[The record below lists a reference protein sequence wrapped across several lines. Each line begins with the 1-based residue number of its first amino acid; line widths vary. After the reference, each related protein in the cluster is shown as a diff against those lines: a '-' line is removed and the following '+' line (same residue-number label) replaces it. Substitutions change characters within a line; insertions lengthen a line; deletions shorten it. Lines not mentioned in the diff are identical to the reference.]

1 MSQTAITKAFEQ
13 LKAQQA
19 ANGSVLVLDEF
30 VFANVPDLDPN
41 AAIDRNES
49 WPAASQIVARL
60 AVSKTGRVN
69 DNAVVYSVAMGAD
82 VGDFE
87 FNWIGLINKASST
100 VCMIV
105 HAPAQKKIKTASGQ
119 QGNVLTRSFL
129 MEYDGAA
136 QQTQI
141 ITPVDTWQIDFT
153 ARLNGGD
160 ERVRRENVDLWGAA
174 GFIGDGFLVSK
185 SGTKYSVKNGA
196 GYVAGL
202 RAELMAAQDITVG
215 TKPSKVWL
223 DVCWR
228 GTLTSE
234 WQVVSKITVAETL
247 EDYFIGDEK
256 HWVFAIAEIAADG
269 SVTDLRPAGNAPERN
284 SQPAS
289 AVLNAFSA
297 LVPAGN
303 TLPWF
308 DGSKKLGLTQ
318 LSEIM
323 RLLLQEGTIS
333 GAREYLGLGEGA
345 VIPVGVPVPYFSATP
360 PAGWIKCNGSAFS
373 ASAYPKLAQAYPS
386 LVLPDLRGNVIRGW
400 DDGRGIDASR
410 VLLSE
415 QGDATRNIIGW
426 VVGFGGAGYE
436 GGVFSNS
443 GTTPFSAAAGSNG
456 FFRKNLDISTQVPT
470 AAENRVRN
478 IAFNYIVRA
487 A

>member
-30 VFANVPDLDPN
+30 VFAYVPDLDPN

-105 HAPAQKKIKTASGQ
+105 HAPVQKKIKTASGQ

-141 ITPVDTWQIDFT
+141 TTPVDTWQIDFT

-174 GFIGDGFLVSK
+174 GFIGDGFQVSK

-202 RAELMAAQDITVG
+202 RAELLAAQDITVT

-247 EDYFIGDEK
+247 ADYYSGDEK
-256 HWVFAIAEIAADG
+256 HYVFAIAEIAADD
-269 SVTDLRPAGNAPERN
+269 SVIDLRPAGNETARDL
-284 SQPAS
+284 QPVGVVKELSELTPSAS
-289 AVLNAFSA
+289 
-297 LVPAGN
+297 

-308 DGSKKLGLTQ
+308 DSSKKLGVTEI
-318 LSEIM
+318 SEFM
-323 RLLLQEGTIS
+323 RLLLKQASLGKVTEYLSLGALARLSRATVATGGTGADTAE
-333 GAREYLGLGEGA
+333 GARANLLVPKGVDKQMCTAWVNFYGVGGA
-345 VIPVGVPVPYFSATP
+345 SIRDSYNVSSVTRLQQGRYQINFSTPMNHENYVPVMSVGDQPST
-360 PAGWIKCNGSAFS
+360 G
-373 ASAYPKLAQAYPS
+373 S
-386 LVLPDLRGNVIRGW
+386 LVITVALDTSSSPNGNPIKKDITGVIVQTKANAIY
-400 DDGRGIDASR
+400 DVA
-410 VLLSE
+410 
-415 QGDATRNIIGW
+415 QGY
-426 VVGFGGAGYE
+426 VSFFGG
-436 GGVFSNS
+436 V
-443 GTTPFSAAAGSNG
+443 
-456 FFRKNLDISTQVPT
+456 
-470 AAENRVRN
+470 
-478 IAFNYIVRA
+478 
-487 A
+487 